1 LWCENATNATEIF
14 SPGGLIRS
22 GEATKVS
29 DRQGFS
35 FRDPRPIQNATFL
48 KWLHFQQHKRQLL
61 EVGVEVLPEK
71 KNLSSGVDVKVC

>member
-1 LWCENATNATEIF
+1 MWCENATMQPKVF
-14 SPGGLIRS
+14 FRVVLIRS

-29 DRQGFS
+29 DRQDFS